1 MENLKTLYSNLTS
14 VNIDEQKKLWDERGK
29 GYYGEYLVFCELYK
43 KANGISKFIMN
54 ANIPVTEDKTTE
66 VDLMMLHET
75 GLYVFEIKHYKGTI
89 YGKSDDATWTQY
101 FRTVQNSTFKNPV
114 KQNEYHISALKKLYP
129 DMPIYSVIVFTN
141 EECEIKI
148 TNTVQDLV
156 VSKLS
161 TLFPSLNTFFS
172 NKQKIFSLEQIDS
185 IFTELSRYS
194 PMREE
199 TASLSESEPV
209 PFYTYIETI
218 SAEFK
223 AAKAETEKQTEKLKK
238 QRKIAKISLF
248 ASIVCAV
255 IACAIIAV
263 ASSSA
268 YKQICDAEVSSA
280 MSELREMEKNFEK
293 VDLNDANNRVL
304 ADGMLTITTEL
315 KMSEDLKD
323 TAVLNFTIKNNA
335 KEYGIILN
343 SKSAL
348 LVTLLDGTVK
358 EYKLFNSTIKLS
370 GTDDDVWYPSK
381 KDFTNIEILDVDS
394 VNDIEYIKI
403 TNVAI
408 WNYKT
413 NQQTDAVHEFEVY
426 SK

>member
-43 KANGISKFIMN
+43 KVNGISKFIMN

-89 YGKSDDATWTQY
+89 YGKSDDAIWTQY

-129 DMPIYSVIVFTN
+129 DMPIYSIIVFTN

-161 TLFPSLNTFFS
+161 TLFPCLNTFFS
-172 NKQKIFSLEQIDS
+172 TKQKLFSLEQIDA
-185 IFTELSRYS
+185 IFNELSRYS

-209 PFYTYIETI
+209 PFYTYIEAI
-218 SAEFK
+218 STEFK
-223 AAKAETEKQTEKLKK
+223 AAKAETETQTEKLKK

-255 IACAIIAV
+255 IACAVIAV

-348 LVTLLDGTVK
+348 LVTLSDGTVK

-370 GTDDDVWYPSK
+370 GTDDGVWNPSE

-394 VNDIEYIKI
+394 ANDIEYIKI

-413 NQQTDAVHEFEVY
+413 KQQTDPVHEFEVY

>member
-161 TLFPSLNTFFS
+161 TLFPYLNTFFS
-172 NKQKIFSLEQIDS
+172 NKQKLFSLEQIDS

-199 TASLSESEPV
+199 TANLSESEPV
-209 PFYTYIETI
+209 PFYTYIEAI

-223 AAKAETEKQTEKLKK
+223 AAKSETEKQTEKLKK

-255 IACAIIAV
+255 IACAVIAV
-263 ASSSA
+263 ASSYA

-348 LVTLLDGTVK
+348 LVTLSDGTVK

-370 GTDDDVWYPSK
+370 GTDDNVWNPSK

>member
-161 TLFPSLNTFFS
+161 TLFPYLNTFFS

-348 LVTLLDGTVK
+348 LVTLSDGTVK

-370 GTDDDVWYPSK
+370 GTDDDVWNPSK

>member
-66 VDLMMLHET
+66 VDLMMIHET

-161 TLFPSLNTFFS
+161 TLFPYLNTFFS
-172 NKQKIFSLEQIDS
+172 NKQKLFSLEQIDS

-199 TASLSESEPV
+199 TANLSESEPV
-209 PFYTYIETI
+209 PFYTYIEAI

-223 AAKAETEKQTEKLKK
+223 AAKSETEKQTEKLKK

-255 IACAIIAV
+255 IACAVIAV

-280 MSELREMEKNFEK
+280 TSELREMEKNFEK

-348 LVTLLDGTVK
+348 LVTLSDGTVK

-370 GTDDDVWYPSK
+370 GTDDNVWNPSK